1 VRVTTKGDAL
11 HAAAGG
17 QYERETPVQ
26 PPGSRS
32 VRPRARRPGLRRSR
46 PRRSCVRAGDD
57 GGLVRREQLPQPGAV
72 PPVPLTGGARLVAGN
87 ESFSV
92 NSSSDRSSLSLP
104 AGSSATSPA
113 TCITLLHPTLRF
125 FALNS
130 GAPTSVLTVDA
141 IVKLAGIRV
150 SLPVGLLLGG
160 SSWQPTL
167 PLPFLTNLLAPL
179 SGTVSFRFAPLGP
192 GGGWRI
198 DDVYLDPY
206 KSA

>member
-1 VRVTTKGDAL
+1 MSCP
-11 HAAAGG
+11 G
-17 QYERETPVQ
+17 QSLSHPFQRWLDPASYTLLQ
-26 PPGSRS
+26 NGSLEKATGWS
-32 VRPRARRPGLRRSR
+32 
-46 PRRSCVRAGDD
+46 
-57 GGLVRREQLPQPGAV
+57 
-72 PPVPLTGGARLVAGN
+72 LTGGARLVAGN

-92 NSSSDRSSLSLP
+92 NSTNDRMSLSLP
-104 AGSSATSPA
+104 AGSSATSSPM
-113 TCITLLHPTLRF
+113 CITLLHPTLRF
-125 FALNS
+125 FVLNS
-130 GAPTSVLTVDA
+130 GAPTSVLTVSA
-141 IVKLAGIRV
+141 IVNLAGLRLP
-150 SLPVGLLLGG
+150 LPVGLVLGG